1 MVGAATGTAYL
12 LVVAHRRRRGP
23 KMHHKPQIGFIESH
37 TEGTRGNK
45 SLNPVGFEGFF
56 GFAAFI
62 GIGFSGVRKNLVPG
76 GLQQPGGVFSGGYR
90 QGIDNP

>member
-1 MVGAATGTAYL
+1 
-12 LVVAHRRRRGP
+12 
-23 KMHHKPQIGFIESH
+23 MHHKPQIGFVESH

-45 SLNPVGFEGFF
+45 RLNPVGFEGFF

-76 GLQQPGGVFSGGYR
+76 GLQQSCGIFGGGYC
-90 QGIDNP
+90 QGIDNS